1 MKKFFIATAFMFS
14 LGLFAPQSA
23 FAIDPPTHPS
33 TWQHIHTIDGRFYKD
48 VFGKQF
54 EIVWITY
61 RDGTQATVVYDS
73 DGNLFNTLSGHVTG

>member
-1 MKKFFIATAFMFS
+1 M
-14 LGLFAPQSA
+14 QV
-23 FAIDPPTHPS
+23 
-33 TWQHIHTIDGRFYKD
+33 QHIHTIDGRFYKD